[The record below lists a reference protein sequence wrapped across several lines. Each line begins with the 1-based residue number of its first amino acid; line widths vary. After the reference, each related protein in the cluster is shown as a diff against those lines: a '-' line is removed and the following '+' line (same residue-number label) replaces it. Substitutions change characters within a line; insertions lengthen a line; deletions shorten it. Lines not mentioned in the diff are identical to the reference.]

1 MYVLVICFYEVK
13 LKEVDCTKGGVY
25 VEMGHISNTKIG

>member
-25 VEMGHISNTKIG
+25 VEMGNILNTRNG